1 MYVTY
6 NQCVNILYLPEQEII
21 FKNGITFVAFLD

>member
-1 MYVTY
+1 MHVINNQYVY
-6 NQCVNILYLPEQEII
+6 MLYFHKQEII